1 MEAEGGVYV
10 ANACVMMAGLTRTAP
25 APWIQ
30 PPVRQATACCATVKA
45 HACVEHVNASHH
57 TQVPP
62 VRPAPLAQACVSNTV
77 PVRSARH
84 SGREQQRIGETF
96 LIQHV

>member
-1 MEAEGGVYV
+1 MEAVGGAYV
-10 ANACVMMAGLTRTAP
+10 ANACVIMAGLMSTAP

-30 PPVRQATACCATVKA
+30 PPVWQATCCATVKA
-45 HACVEHVNASHH
+45 HAWVEHVNTSHH

-62 VRPAPLAQACVSNTV
+62 VRPAPLAQACVSTTA
-77 PVRSARH
+77 PVRGARR
-84 SGREQQRIGETF
+84 SGREQQGIGEPF